1 MWNHDL
7 GHSQRILAFKYV
19 SVGTNS
25 SLIIDIS
32 VVLKIYIYVNVLL
45 LEFISVTLSFTASEN
60 PLRVVLRVS
69 HNHYSS
75 SEVIVL
81 TIEVMV
87 SNVCYQIIIDL

>member
-32 VVLKIYIYVNVLL
+32 VVLKYIYLCKCTFARVYKCHTIFHCFRESLASG
-45 LEFISVTLSFTASEN
+45 IKSFS
-60 PLRVVLRVS
+60 
-69 HNHYSS
+69 
-75 SEVIVL
+75 
-81 TIEVMV
+81 
-87 SNVCYQIIIDL
+87 